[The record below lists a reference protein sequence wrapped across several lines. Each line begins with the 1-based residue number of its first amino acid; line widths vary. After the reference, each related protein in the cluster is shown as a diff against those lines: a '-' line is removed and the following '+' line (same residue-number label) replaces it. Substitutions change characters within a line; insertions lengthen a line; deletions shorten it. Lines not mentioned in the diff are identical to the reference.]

1 MFARLWILSVTSLV
15 FAPKLL
21 PYVRIALRVAG
32 EAGVL

>member
-1 MFARLWILSVTSLV
+1 MFARLWIFSTIALV
-15 FAPKLL
+15 SAPKLL